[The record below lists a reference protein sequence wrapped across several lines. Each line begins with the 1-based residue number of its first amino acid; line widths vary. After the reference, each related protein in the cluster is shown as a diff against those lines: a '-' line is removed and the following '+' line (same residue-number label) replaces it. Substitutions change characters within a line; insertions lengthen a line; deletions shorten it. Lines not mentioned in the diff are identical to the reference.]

1 MAPASAPL
9 RSLPVVLSAVL
20 ALIAAAMAYKGATEI
35 AIICSLLVATLSAYS
50 VLRKDRN
57 SASEAP
63 TTTAAEER
71 VSALLNAVPLG
82 AALFGA
88 DGRLLI
94 ENGRWRE
101 HLLPGLS
108 GPIVGRNFDDLM
120 RIAAKSAIEARGRE
134 DAWRAERSGEFASPK
149 AKIRIPFDDGRIVQ
163 LDHQRRPQ
171 GEVLSIAMNSTASET
186 VAASLDALR
195 RQAESFLDNIL
206 DAVLII
212 DERGIVERVNRSA
225 EVMFGLP
232 RAAIVGRN
240 VLALFEVGAGDAIA
254 GLGRDPARLAGS
266 LTEGQAKRP
275 DGAFFPVEVALGE
288 IASEWRLADRRAA
301 RRRGFV
307 ATMRDLTSKKDAEKQ
322 LRQAQKLE
330 AVGTLAGGIAHDFNN
345 LLAIVLGYA
354 NLSLADAPEEAD
366 ELRESLGAIEAAAKR
381 GKDLVRQLLTF
392 SRGGG
397 ETRGPLDIVPLVKE
411 ATKLVRATLP
421 PDVELV
427 VSTETD
433 AATVLGN
440 ATQIHQVLINLCTNA
455 VQALTGRGGRI
466 EVVVRRY
473 DQRDAVGDESST
485 RSRPVV
491 GISVLDDG
499 PGIDAVILDRIFE
512 PFFTTKDVGQG
523 SGLGLAVAHGIA
535 RDHGGSLTVE
545 SAVGRGARF
554 EARFPAHDGPVAA
567 QVPIPVAIATSGH
580 EHVLVVE
587 YEPAIRHVIERH
599 LKRLGYRVTAV
610 SGSAEAFKLLQA
622 SPKNFDILLSD
633 LSMPGMTG
641 VALTEAIR
649 AIGLDIPVIIS
660 TGGRKIELERAK
672 AIGIVAQILKPN
684 LIDEVGQVLRDALG
698 AKS

>member
-1 MAPASAPL
+1 MVPASAQL
-9 RSLPVVLSAVL
+9 RSLPVILSAIL

-35 AIICSLLVATLSAYS
+35 AVICSLLVATLSAYS
-50 VLRKDRN
+50 VLRRDRN

-71 VSALLNAVPLG
+71 ATALLNAVPLG

-134 DAWRAERSGEFASPK
+134 DAWRAERSGDFASLK

-171 GEVLSIAMNSTASET
+171 GEVLSIAMDSTTSET

-225 EVMFGLP
+225 ETMFGLP

-240 VLALFEVGAGDAIA
+240 VLALFEVGAGDAISD
-254 GLGRDPARLAGS
+254 LGRDPARLAGS

-307 ATMRDLTSKKDAEKQ
+307 ATMRDLTSKKEAERQ

-330 AVGTLAGGIAHDFNN
+330 AVGTLAGGVAHDFNN

-473 DQRDAVGDESST
+473 DQRDAVEDGNST

-499 PGIDAVILDRIFE
+499 PGIDAIILDRIFE

-554 EARFPAHDGPVAA
+554 EARFPAHDGPAAA
-567 QVPIPVAIATSGH
+567 QAPIPVAVATSGH

-660 TGGRKIELERAK
+660 TGGRKIEPERAK

-684 LIDEVGQVLRDALG
+684 LIDEVGQVLRDTLG
-698 AKS
+698 AKT